1 MTKRGD
7 KLGFKNRRLSAGL
20 TQEEVAK
27 LLGISRTTVTMWETS
42 DVRPKADMLLD
53 IAQIYGCTIEELLRR
68 DDGERGN

>member
-1 MTKRGD
+1 MS
-7 KLGFKNRRLSAGL
+7 FKKHRLSAGL

-53 IAQIYGCTIEELLRR
+53 IAKIYGCTIEELLRKE
-68 DDGERGN
+68 DGENERSN